1 MGFHLPLDA
10 HAELGNNAQLA
21 QLMGWQHEYS
31 CGEQNLLNIGSLPQP
46 QTLTELAQ
54 QLQQQLKRVPVVV
67 GEGNRLIQKLAWCTG
82 GAQGFFA
89 DVIAEGVDA
98 YITGEISESQYHLA
112 NETGVAFISAGHHA
126 TERYGVQALA
136 QALQRKFNVK
146 IYHFDEQN
154 PA

>member
-1 MGFHLPLDA
+1 M
-10 HAELGNNAQLA
+10 AQRL
-21 QLMGWQHEYS
+21 GWQYQYS
-31 CGEQNLLNIGSLPQP
+31 CGEQNLLNIGNLLEP
-46 QTLTELAQ
+46 QTLTEFVQHLQ
-54 QLQQQLKRVPVVV
+54 HQLNRKPVVI
-67 GEGNRLIQKLAWCTG
+67 GEGSRLIHKLAWCTG
-82 GAQGFFA
+82 GAQGFFNEA
-89 DVIAEGVDA
+89 IAEGVDS
-98 YITGEISESQYHLA
+98 YITGEISESQYHLV

>member
-1 MGFHLPLDA
+1 M
-10 HAELGNNAQLA
+10 
-21 QLMGWQHEYS
+21 
-31 CGEQNLLNIGSLPQP
+31 PQP